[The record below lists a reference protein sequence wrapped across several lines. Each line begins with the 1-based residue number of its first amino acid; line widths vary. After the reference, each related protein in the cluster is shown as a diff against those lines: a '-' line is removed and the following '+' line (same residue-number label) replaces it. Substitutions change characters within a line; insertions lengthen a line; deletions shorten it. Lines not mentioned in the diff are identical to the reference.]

1 MTSPP
6 LLRICDLETL
16 YCDRPAAL
24 SGLSLEVD
32 RGEIVAVLGPNGAG
46 KTTLLRT
53 VAGLLPGQPRK
64 GTIEFAGERIEGRPP
79 EAIARLGI
87 AYVPEDRGLFRELSV
102 AENLELGLWG
112 RKGGDASADLDFV
125 HRLFPAL
132 RETARQQAETL
143 SGGQQQML
151 ALGRALLRRPRLLL
165 LDEPSLSLAHPA
177 AEALFGALG
186 EISQRGTA
194 ILLVEQNA
202 RLALKIARRAAILE
216 GGRIV
221 LEGTPLELETHGDMC
236 DAYLGLLDSPPP
248 PAVLPPAEVGG
259 TARVIPDPV
268 IPTPVESDHPDL
280 RFAPTRSAWLG
291 LSLLL
296 ATLLALPLVG
306 PDSWTV
312 RAAIIWLT
320 AIGVLGQGLL
330 IGRCGLVS
338 FGQAGFLAIGAYA
351 FGHLSRAGVPFLLA
365 LAGAGLLAALAGAAL
380 GFPSLR
386 LKGPYLAIATLG
398 FGIAVYQVLAA
409 SPLLSG
415 GRQGLSVPRLPR
427 LLGLSRGHSAY
438 YVYLALL
445 LAFLAV
451 TYNIVSSYL
460 GRAFAAIRD
469 SEVAAVAMGVDLVRY
484 KLLAFAISSFYT
496 GVQGALYA
504 QFLGHLEP
512 QNFTIA
518 ESLNLF
524 VAVVVGGLTLV
535 EGSVLGAAFVVLVPT
550 LFGGAGWL
558 VPLTFGLSLL
568 AVMLFEPLGLA
579 GGGRKLRLYFEARH
593 LR

>member
-1 MTSPP
+1 MSSTP
-6 LLRICDLETL
+6 LLRIRDLETL
-16 YCDRPAAL
+16 YFERLAAL
-24 SGLSLEVD
+24 SGVSLELD

-53 VAGLLPGQPRK
+53 VAGLLRDQPHK
-64 GTIEFAGERIEGRPP
+64 GTIEFAGERIERRTP
-79 EAIARLGI
+79 EEIARLGI
-87 AYVPEDRGLFRELSV
+87 AFVPEDRGLFRELSV
-102 AENLELGLWG
+102 ADNLDLGLWG
-112 RKGGDASADLDFV
+112 RRGSKASADLDFV
-125 HRLFPAL
+125 FRLFPAL
-132 RETARQQAETL
+132 KESARQQAEAL
-143 SGGQQQML
+143 SGGQQQMV

-165 LDEPSLSLAHPA
+165 LDEPSLNLAHPA
-177 AEALFGALG
+177 AEALFAALG
-186 EISQRGTA
+186 EIGQGGTA

-216 GGRIV
+216 GGRIA
-221 LEGTPLELETHGDMC
+221 LEGTPLDLAAKGDVRT
-236 DAYLGLLDSPPP
+236 AYLGLADSPQEPV
-248 PAVLPPAEVGG
+248 ALPRAEPKG
-259 TARVIPDPV
+259 TARAILDPG
-268 IPTPVESDHPDL
+268 TPNPVDSPGQDL
-280 RFAPTRSAWLG
+280 RFAPTRSARLG
-291 LSLLL
+291 LGLLL
-296 ATLLALPLVG
+296 GALLALPLLG

-312 RAAIIWLT
+312 RATIIWLT

-330 IGRCGLVS
+330 IGQCGLVS
-338 FGQAGFLAIGAYA
+338 FGQAGFLAIGAYT
-351 FGHLSRAGVPFLLA
+351 FGHLSRAGVPFLAA

-398 FGIAVYQVLAA
+398 FGIAVYQILAA

-415 GRQGLSVPRLPR
+415 GRQGLSVPRLPS

-438 YVYLALL
+438 YVDLALL
-445 LAFLAV
+445 LVFLAA

-460 GRAFAAIRD
+460 GRVFAAIRD
-469 SEVAAVAMGVDLVRY
+469 SEVAAVAIGIDLVRY

-496 GVQGALYA
+496 GVAGALYA

-512 QNFTIA
+512 QSFTIT

-524 VAVVVGGLTLV
+524 VAVVVGGLTFV
-535 EGSVLGAAFVVLVPT
+535 EGSVLGAAFVVLLPS

-579 GGGRKLRLYFEARH
+579 GRGRKLALYFKARP